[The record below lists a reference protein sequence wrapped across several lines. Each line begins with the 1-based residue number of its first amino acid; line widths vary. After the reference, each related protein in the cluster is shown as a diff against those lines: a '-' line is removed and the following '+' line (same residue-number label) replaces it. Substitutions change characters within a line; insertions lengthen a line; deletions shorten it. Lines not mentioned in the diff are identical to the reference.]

1 MLAMIGV
8 GAALFFGPALSAGPT
23 KLLAFLLV
31 TSVLLFFA
39 GLVSFVAP
47 VLELL
52 VMQKILLLKQN
63 RLAGELVGLKET
75 MRANDKRGQI
85 SITGS
90 QYTEL
95 KALLSH
101 DVEAGA

>member
-1 MLAMIGV
+1 MFLGR
-8 GAALFFGPALSAGPT
+8 ALCAGPT